1 MCFENYAN
9 GILAL
14 SDCDIFEKPKA
25 DAKQLSRLTVIDGE
39 MQQRTKIL
47 FFRRYNFV
55 TVVTSL
61 FTRFK

>member
-39 MQQRTKIL
+39 MQ
-47 FFRRYNFV
+47 
-55 TVVTSL
+55 
-61 FTRFK
+61 